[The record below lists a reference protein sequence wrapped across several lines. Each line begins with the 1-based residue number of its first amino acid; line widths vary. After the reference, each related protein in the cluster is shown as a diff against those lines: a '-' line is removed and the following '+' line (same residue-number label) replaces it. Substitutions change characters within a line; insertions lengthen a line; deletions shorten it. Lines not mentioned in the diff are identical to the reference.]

1 MCAKRSFGMAGSDG
15 LRLKIAPVNTAVTLW
30 VCFSPVRLCIIERLG
45 APVCISVHA
54 RRRAYTFMCVCVC
67 ASIPVCWELW
77 ALVLLNPAVTGSLFP
92 AAACHR
98 PRPSYV
104 TAIHTNTQT
113 SSTDHTH
120 SHLWHIQFFGLQIK
134 LTACVCFFRPAI
146 HSRTDRHAQTDS
158 VHLPGHVQA
167 YPQSSWLRVSAAG
180 LNLYRGLKW
189 VQLIRINSWD
199 WSLSP
204 PEAATSSGH
213 CQHEVV
219 VQHVY

>member
-1 MCAKRSFGMAGSDG
+1 MSFTCLSLHNRKIRRTCVYFCARTQAG
-15 LRLKIAPVNTAVTLW
+15 A
-30 VCFSPVRLCIIERLG
+30 
-45 APVCISVHA
+45 H
-54 RRRAYTFMCVCVC
+54 RRAYAFVRTRECVCVC
-67 ASIPVCWELW
+67 ASIPGCWELW

-92 AAACHR
+92 AAARHR

-104 TAIHTNTQT
+104 TVILTNTQT
-113 SSTDHTH
+113 SSNGHTY

-134 LTACVCFFRPAI
+134 LTACVCVFRKAI

-167 YPQSSWLRVSAAG
+167 YHQSSWLRVSAAG
-180 LNLYRGLKW
+180 LNLYRGLKL

-204 PEAATSSGH
+204 PGAATSSDH

-219 VQHVY
+219 V